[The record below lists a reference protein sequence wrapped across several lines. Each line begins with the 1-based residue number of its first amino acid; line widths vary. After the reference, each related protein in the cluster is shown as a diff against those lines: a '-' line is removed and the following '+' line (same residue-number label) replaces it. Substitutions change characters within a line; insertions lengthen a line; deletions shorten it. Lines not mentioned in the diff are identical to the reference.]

1 MLNCLVN
8 GNKTWLAGTIDL
20 NEPPPEFDYDFL
32 DGGNANP
39 SYSTKQALVP
49 TLQEKT
55 IKDNNMLEA
64 P

>member
-1 MLNCLVN
+1 M
-8 GNKTWLAGTIDL
+8 WLAGTMDL
-20 NEPPPEFDYDFL
+20 NEAPPEFDYDFL
-32 DGGNANP
+32 DGVNANP